1 MSPFV
6 GVKRRDAD
14 QSVDSGFLT
23 QVAISI
29 ISLDPD
35 GDTLDAGFFP
45 GQIIEGFRFVAF
57 ALGVTQIHAQKHLGP
72 VLRLRAAGAGMDA
85 QDAISEV
92 VLLEIK
98 SLKFGFGE
106 LFFEFPNGP
115 LELIPDIFT
124 LRSELG
130 EDFRLFS
137 FLLQKTEELEVSF

>member
-1 MSPFV
+1 
-6 GVKRRDAD
+6 
-14 QSVDSGFLT
+14 
-23 QVAISI
+23 
-29 ISLDPD
+29 
-35 GDTLDAGFFP
+35 
-45 GQIIEGFRFVAF
+45 
-57 ALGVTQIHAQKHLGP
+57 
-72 VLRLRAAGAGMDA
+72 MDA